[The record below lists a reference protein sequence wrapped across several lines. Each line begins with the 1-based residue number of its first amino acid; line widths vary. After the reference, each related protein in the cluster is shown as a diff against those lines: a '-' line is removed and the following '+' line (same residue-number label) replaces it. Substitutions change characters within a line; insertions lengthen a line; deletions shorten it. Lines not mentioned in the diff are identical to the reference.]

1 MKRQIKFRGKWV
13 NGGEWVESMTI
24 SHGTIKRKSY
34 NIFFETGENVWVGVI
49 PETVGQFTGITL
61 NNKDVYEHDLIDCFG
76 VLCEVVYN
84 EGIAAFVLLELHSNT
99 RGVRPIGEMF
109 GLFEC
114 EVIGNI
120 HDNPELIEETR

>member
-1 MKRQIKFRGKWV
+1 MKRQIKFRGKRV
-13 NGGEWVESMTI
+13 NGGEWVESMSI
-24 SHGTIKRKSY
+24 SFGTIKRKC
-34 NIFFETGENVWVGVI
+34 NNMFFEVTPNKWIGVV

-61 NNKDVYEHDLIDCFG
+61 NNKEVYEHDLINCFG

-109 GLFEC
+109 DLFNC
-114 EVIGNI
+114 EVMRS
-120 HDNPELIEETR
+120 LCFT